1 MFIIFGFRWL
11 VGLVYLTLWAGF
23 FTRPV
28 LADNLIQ
35 TLSGHDINQ
44 VDFMQS
50 HNLSLS
56 GWLTAGATYNTGN
69 PENHNNSPVTFNDRS
84 AEFQLNQ
91 FYVTVQKSL
100 DMAAKHWNIGGKL
113 DLMFGTDSRFTQASG
128 FDGKLINP
136 HSLGLYSIAIP
147 QAYLEI
153 FAPVGKGITAKIGH
167 FYTLMGQEV
176 VTAPNNFFYSHAYAM
191 QYGEPFTHS
200 GVMLSYAINENFTVN
215 AGAVTGWDNVAK
227 DPGNW
232 NFLGGVS
239 WANDDATSSIAW
251 SVISGNINATSSNN
265 RSLSSLVISHQF
277 TDQFRYV
284 FQQDFGYQE
293 AATHP
298 QTACWYG
305 LNQYFFYDVSDSF
318 SLGLRAEWFRDNAG
332 TRLPIHLPGNY
343 FEITAGANWQALPW
357 LKLRPE
363 IRFDTTDT
371 SKASYLQNTQNQQLT
386 IAMDVVLTF

>member
-1 MFIIFGFRWL
+1 MIFWVRLLMGF
-11 VGLVYLTLWAGF
+11 VYLTLWASL

-28 LADNLIQ
+28 LADNLLQ

-44 VDFMQS
+44 VDFLQK
-50 HNLSLS
+50 HNVSVG
-56 GWLTAGATYNTGN
+56 GWLTAGTTYNAGN
-69 PENHNNSPVTFNDRS
+69 PQNNNNSPVTFNDRS

-91 FYVTVQKSL
+91 FYVYVQKNL
-100 DMAAKHWNIGGKL
+100 DMAAKHWNMGGKL
-113 DLMFGTDSRFTQASG
+113 DLMFGTDSRFTQAPG
-128 FDGKLINP
+128 FDDKLFNP
-136 HSLGLYSIAIP
+136 STFRFYDIAIP
-147 QAYLEI
+147 QAYLEV
-153 FAPVGKGITAKIGH
+153 FAPIGNGITAKIGH

-176 VTAPNNFFYSHAYAM
+176 VMAPNNFFYSHTYVM

-200 GVMLSYAINENFTVN
+200 GVLLSYAANENFTVN

-251 SVISGNINATSSNN
+251 SVISGNINAASSNN
-265 RSLSSLVISHQF
+265 RSLSSLVISHRF
-277 TDQFRYV
+277 TDRFRYV

-293 AATHP
+293 ANTHP
-298 QTACWYG
+298 KAACWYG

-318 SLGLRAEWFRDNAG
+318 SLGLRTEWFRDNAG
-332 TRLPIHLPGNY
+332 ARLSSHLPGNY

-363 IRFDTTDT
+363 IRFDSADT
-371 SKASYLQNTQNQQLT
+371 SKPTYLQNTQNQQLT